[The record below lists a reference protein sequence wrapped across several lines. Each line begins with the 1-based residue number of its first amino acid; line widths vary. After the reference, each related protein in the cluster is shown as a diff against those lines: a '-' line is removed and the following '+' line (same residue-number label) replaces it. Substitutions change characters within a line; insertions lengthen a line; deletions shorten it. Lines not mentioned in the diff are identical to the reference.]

1 MFSWSFLGNIPI
13 WTALM
18 AEWRSDRR
26 NKLGRDTMT
35 EIIERTVDAVRRNI
49 EDIET
54 ASLSPE
60 YYYHSLPLC
69 IIDAVFSIGVRYICA
84 QRAVDSWCGAHEP
97 RWTKFRCDDQPS
109 KNVSDLIDAIKGHTD
124 LELSNRF
131 FGGNKQ
137 RTSTRNGIL
146 KAGAVKRFASAL
158 VAAEIEDFHDV
169 LDVQKITSART
180 AILTIPGQRSG
191 ISFDYFRMLAGNDG
205 FVKADRMICRFVA
218 HAAGRQVVT
227 AEQAREAVIGA
238 CGLLVF
244 EFPNLTPRLLDH
256 LIWRYQRNV

>member
-1 MFSWSFLGNIPI
+1 M
-13 WTALM
+13 
-18 AEWRSDRR
+18 E
-26 NKLGRDTMT
+26 
-35 EIIERTVDAVRRNI
+35 EITKRTVDAVRR
-49 EDIET
+49 DIQDLGT

-109 KNVSDLIDAIKGHTD
+109 KSVSDLISEIGVLTG

-146 KAGAVKRFASAL
+146 KADAVKRFASAL
-158 VAAEIEDFHDV
+158 VDAEIEDFHDV
-169 LDVQKITSART
+169 LDVQKVTRART
-180 AILTIPGQRSG
+180 AIMTIPGQRSG
-191 ISFDYFRMLAGNDG
+191 ISFDYFRMLAGDDG

-227 AEQAREAVIGA
+227 TEQAKEAVIGA
-238 CGLLVF
+238 CGVLAS